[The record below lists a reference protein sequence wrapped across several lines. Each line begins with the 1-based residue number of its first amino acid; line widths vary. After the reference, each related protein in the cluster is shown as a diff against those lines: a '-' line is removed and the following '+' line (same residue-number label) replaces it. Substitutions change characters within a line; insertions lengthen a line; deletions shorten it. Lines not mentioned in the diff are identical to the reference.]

1 MISSYNSNTTKVKF
15 MKKIEQIVKQI
26 QDSKIKMVIALTG
39 GGSETIPMLLRGGG
53 SSSCLIE
60 AIVPYDQA
68 ALTRFLKK
76 TPQKYCSEQT
86 ACMMAS
92 AALDIATKNDP
103 SFNPNDPNEPTLIG
117 VGMTCSLKKAGE
129 RKDREHW
136 VHIAICSL
144 IHTECYSFI
153 LNNAAPLI
161 SSDKELSVRLRQENE
176 ASELLL
182 RIIVNNK
189 SDLEKYIKRTKTE
202 CYSNNSVYIDDIT
215 DNKIKI
221 KHEAI
226 YPGSFDPMH
235 LSHREIIK
243 AASELTNKKV
253 TAEISL
259 SNVDKPRTDLI
270 SARNRINSIRAAIM
284 NFDTYQPEQ
293 LDVFCVLTEA
303 PLFKDK
309 IKLFKNAT
317 FIIGYDTYNRLDKS
331 IRNGETDLEDLEGVK
346 FLVFHRNGYEINKT
360 SELSLLCE
368 FVPHEIYYDTHARS
382 STKIR
387 NGKI

>member
-1 MISSYNSNTTKVKF
+1 MKSTKDLIKEIQKSNL
-15 MKKIEQIVKQI
+15 
-26 QDSKIKMVIALTG
+26 KMVVAITG
-39 GGSETIPMLLRGGG
+39 GGSEAIGNLLKFGGG
-53 SSSCLIE
+53 SAYLIE

-76 TPQKYCSEQT
+76 TPQKFCSEQT
-86 ACMMAS
+86 ACMMA
-92 AALDIATKNDP
+92 AASLDIALKNDS
-103 SFNPNDPNEPTLIG
+103 SFNPNDLIG
-117 VGMTCSLKKAGE
+117 VGMTCSLKKEGE
-129 RKDREHW
+129 RKGREHW

-144 IHTECYSFI
+144 TKTERHCFL
-153 LNNAAPLI
+153 LNNTNPLF
-161 SSDKELSVRLRQENE
+161 SANKELSIRLRQENE

-182 RIIVNNK
+182 RVINNHCNDAVNE
-189 SDLEKYIKRTKTE
+189 SDLEKYIKKIKVKT
-202 CYSNNSVYIDDIT
+202 YATTSVHIDDIADNSIT
-215 DNKIKI
+215 DSFSF
-221 KHEAI
+221 KHRVI
-226 YPGSFDPMH
+226 YPGSFDPIH

-243 AASELTNKKV
+243 AASKLTNKRV

-259 SNVDKPRTDLI
+259 TNVDKPRIDLI
-270 SARNRINSIRAAIM
+270 DASNRIDSIRAITL
-284 NFDTYQPEQ
+284 NCETYQPEQ
-293 LDVFCVLTEA
+293 LDVFCVLTDA

-309 IKLFKNAT
+309 VKLFKDAT

-331 IRNGETDLEDLEGVK
+331 IRNGETSLDDLEGVK

-387 NGKI
+387 NEKAQNERIV